1 MNDKLMDRLQSLT
14 RKAKIM
20 QETGF
25 SPVEV
30 KDSVDSICKMLGD
43 NYPIAILEAVLK
55 IYKDRLNNI
64 VKKEMPEIMLE
75 LGVAELKLSTGEHL
89 ENKKIVSGKVK
100 DREEAAKWLM
110 GIGRDDLIKTTL
122 KFGNGEVDDILLKKL
137 AGYSYVRTDDVNYQS
152 LNVIIRD
159 QYKEGILPPPEAIEM
174 SVFDEVKIK

>member
-1 MNDKLMDRLQSLT
+1 MNDKLMDRLQSLA

-20 QETGF
+20 QETEF
-25 SPVEV
+25 SPLEV

-75 LGVAELKLSTGEHL
+75 LGVTELKLSTGEHL
-89 ENKKIVSGKVK
+89 ENRKIVSGKIK
-100 DREEAAKWLM
+100 DKAAAAEWLTEKGRE
-110 GIGRDDLIKTTL
+110 DLIKTTL
-122 KFGNGEVDDILLKKL
+122 KFGKGEVDDVLLKQL
-137 AGYSYVRTDDVNYQS
+137 NGYSYERSDDVNYQS
-152 LNVIIRD
+152 LNVLIRD
-159 QYKEGILPPPEAIEM
+159 LYANGELPPAAAIEM